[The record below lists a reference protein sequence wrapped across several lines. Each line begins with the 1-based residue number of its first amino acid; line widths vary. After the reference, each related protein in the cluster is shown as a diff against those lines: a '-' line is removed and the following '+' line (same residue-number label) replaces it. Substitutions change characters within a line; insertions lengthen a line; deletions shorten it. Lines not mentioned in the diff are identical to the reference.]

1 MKKIFTIALLGLA
14 TIAFA
19 QNKSFDFAAVCESGQ
34 ILYYN
39 ILNDNEVCVTF
50 PGYPG
55 WNGFTKPSGD
65 LIIPDTVTY
74 GLFGNTYAVTSIS
87 ASAFYECTELTSVVI
102 PNTVSSIG
110 EYAFYNCSALE
121 SVVLPNGLTSI
132 ETLTFANCTS
142 LTTVS
147 VPDSLVCIKSFAF
160 YECVNLS
167 SFAFPSTL
175 ESIESAAFYHC
186 ESLSGELALPQ
197 SLHSLGEGC
206 FSYCSGLDGV
216 LTLPD
221 SLNYIESYSFT
232 HCTGF
237 TGVVLPSCLLYIK
250 SEAFNGCTGLSGNL
264 IIPDHCSFIGEYA
277 FYGCSG
283 LSGDLIIPDQCT
295 SIGGVAFADCVLLSS
310 ITIGESVRIIGPSA
324 FSNCIGLQSIHCS
337 TINPP
342 TYNYSGTHYFNNVPT
357 DIPVYVNCLTLDHFQ
372 SDPNWA
378 QFTNMHGEFIGTP
391 EITVSVNN
399 PDFGVAEI
407 ISVPS
412 DCDILTATVRAIPY
426 EGHHFGC
433 WKRGQ
438 AIASYNPEYTFT
450 LNHDYDLTA
459 YFDVTYVMSDSIGYP
474 DQVIGR
480 SYDNSG
486 QITHEYPSEFIYDQD
501 GKLTNFS
508 FPSHLYTTFNFFEY
522 PTMPNS
528 ILTEYGGHPYT
539 YDRYDYVYVSNHL
552 IHSSAYNSLDDIWA
566 YFDYYYDAN
575 WHMTKKEKTVTD
587 YYYNVLNTYQYEDNF
602 RTVID
607 SCFYGYESLP
617 LRTVTTSHYDERQ
630 RILNAQADSF
640 NNNGEITSRLLQT
653 YVYTPNNK
661 TDSIISQTL
670 TDGEWVNTSYT
681 HYVYDDMKRVVEY
694 QTGSW
699 SAEEACWNISKKTTY
714 DFDDEEQKLIV
725 SFFKMNG
732 DEWERD
738 CFTDQ
743 TIFYDPE
750 LIEWQKAISY
760 YNNYYLQ
767 TNQLEINLHYVTVE
781 ASFPRQS
788 EWYYEIEWEN
798 GDITYQHLEYASDTT
813 IGTERPKIIVRTNT
827 IYDRDEHTEVT
838 HEYILERDGK
848 VYWWNKELE
857 EFTTLYDYNAEAG
870 DEWEIK
876 VGTESILVHVDSV
889 GVFEYEGDIRKMLHI
904 SDAGNIFNGDIV
916 VGYGHMT
923 SFFPEKLMN
932 RNSDYTV
939 DGLRCYWVGDALLYH
954 NGDED
959 CDAIY
964 SEIHGVDEDGPP
976 TGSGTFMVY
985 PNPANNIL
993 FVETVCTPPLPD
1005 QTTYRITNLMGQTLL
1020 QGHISAEIQQI
1031 NISTLPAGMYF
1042 ISVDAQTMKFVV
1054 K

>member
-1 MKKIFTIALLGLA
+1 MKKLFSFLTMIVLA
-14 TIAFA
+14 TSAKAYPYHF
-19 QNKSFDFAAVCESGQ
+19 SAVCETGQ
-34 ILYYN
+34 TLYYY
-39 ILNDNEVCVTF
+39 ILPNDNQEVKVTF
-50 PGYPG
+50 PYNNTTDPYYGY
-55 WNGFTKPSGD
+55 TKPEGD
-65 LIIPDTVTY
+65 LIIPETIEYEGITYTV
-74 GLFGNTYAVTSIS
+74 VSIGFN
-87 ASAFYECTELTSVVI
+87 AFFACDGITSVEL
-102 PNTVSSIG
+102 PNTIQRIEAEAFMDCIG
-110 EYAFYNCSALE
+110 
-121 SVVLPNGLTSI
+121 
-132 ETLTFANCTS
+132 
-142 LTTVS
+142 
-147 VPDSLVCIKSFAF
+147 
-160 YECVNLS
+160 LS
-167 SFAFPSTL
+167 S
-175 ESIESAAFYHC
+175 
-186 ESLSGELALPQ
+186 
-197 SLHSLGEGC
+197 
-206 FSYCSGLDGV
+206 
-216 LTLPD
+216 
-221 SLNYIESYSFT
+221 SF
-232 HCTGF
+232 
-237 TGVVLPSCLLYIK
+237 V
-250 SEAFNGCTGLSGNL
+250 
-264 IIPDHCSFIGEYA
+264 
-277 FYGCSG
+277 
-283 LSGDLIIPDQCT
+283 IPDQCT
-295 SIGGVAFADCVLLSS
+295 FIGGYAFTDCTALSS
-310 ITIGESVRIIGPSA
+310 LTIGASVDTIQYSA
-324 FSNCIGLQSIHCS
+324 FEDCIGLQSIHCKTPAPPFAEHIPS
-337 TINPP
+337 NP
-342 TYNYSGTHYFNNVPT
+342 YYEDRSIFNNVPT
-357 DIPVYVNCLTLDHFQ
+357 DIPVYVNCLTFDQFLL
-372 SDPNWA
+372 NWDWSR
-378 QFTNMHGEFIGTP
+378 FVNMEGVFLGPPTLTVGT
-391 EITVSVNN
+391 NN
-399 PDFGVAEI
+399 PEYGTAEVVSI
-407 ISVPS
+407 PE
-412 DCDILTATVRAIPY
+412 DCDHLTATVRAIPNL
-426 EGHHFGC
+426 GHVFGY
-433 WKRGQ
+433 WKRNGV
-438 AIASYNPEYTFT
+438 IVSFVPEYTFT
-450 LNHDYDLTA
+450 LDHNCVMTA
-459 YFDVTYVMSDSIGYP
+459 CFDCSATVYDSIGYP
-474 DQVIGR
+474 GHVIGR

-486 QITHEYPSEFIYDQD
+486 QVTHEYPSEFIYDQD

-575 WHMTKKEKTVTD
+575 WHMTKKEKTVTN

-617 LRTVTTSHYDERQ
+617 LRTITTSHYDERQ
-630 RILNAQADSF
+630 RILNAYTDTF
-640 NNNGEITSRLLQT
+640 NDNGEITSSLLQT

-714 DFDDEEQKLIV
+714 DFNDEEQKLIV

-781 ASFPRQS
+781 ASFPRPS

-798 GDITYQHLEYASDTT
+798 GDITYQHLEYAADTT

-923 SFFPEKLMN
+923 SFFPEKLMRRDGDFTIN
-932 RNSDYTV
+932 
-939 DGLRCYWVGDALLYH
+939 GLRCYWVQDALLYH
-954 NGDED
+954 NGDD

-964 SEIHGVDEDGPP
+964 SEIHGVDEDGPS
-976 TGSGTFMVY
+976 TGSGTLTVY
-985 PNPANNIL
+985 PNPTDGIL
-993 FVETVCTPPLPD
+993 FVQTLRATSLPA
-1005 QTTYRITNLMGQTLL
+1005 QTYRITNLMGQTLL

>member
-1 MKKIFTIALLGLA
+1 MIVLA
-14 TIAFA
+14 TSAKAYPYHF
-19 QNKSFDFAAVCESGQ
+19 SAVCETGQ
-34 ILYYN
+34 TLYYY
-39 ILNDNEVCVTF
+39 ILPNDNQEVKVTY
-50 PGYPG
+50 PYNNTTDPYYGY
-55 WNGFTKPSGD
+55 TKPEGD
-65 LIIPDTVTY
+65 LIIPETIEYEGITYTV
-74 GLFGNTYAVTSIS
+74 VSIGFN
-87 ASAFYECTELTSVVI
+87 AFFACDGITSVEL
-102 PNTVSSIG
+102 PNTIQRIEAEAFMDCIG
-110 EYAFYNCSALE
+110 
-121 SVVLPNGLTSI
+121 
-132 ETLTFANCTS
+132 
-142 LTTVS
+142 
-147 VPDSLVCIKSFAF
+147 
-160 YECVNLS
+160 LS
-167 SFAFPSTL
+167 S
-175 ESIESAAFYHC
+175 
-186 ESLSGELALPQ
+186 
-197 SLHSLGEGC
+197 
-206 FSYCSGLDGV
+206 
-216 LTLPD
+216 
-221 SLNYIESYSFT
+221 SF
-232 HCTGF
+232 
-237 TGVVLPSCLLYIK
+237 V
-250 SEAFNGCTGLSGNL
+250 
-264 IIPDHCSFIGEYA
+264 
-277 FYGCSG
+277 
-283 LSGDLIIPDQCT
+283 IPDQCT
-295 SIGGVAFADCVLLSS
+295 FIGGYAFTDCTALSS
-310 ITIGESVRIIGPSA
+310 LTIGASVDTIQYSA
-324 FSNCIGLQSIHCS
+324 FEDCIGLQSIHCKTPAPPFAEHIPS
-337 TINPP
+337 NP
-342 TYNYSGTHYFNNVPT
+342 YYEDRSIFNNVPT
-357 DIPVYVNCLTLDHFQ
+357 DIPVYVNCLTFDQFLL
-372 SDPNWA
+372 NWDWSR
-378 QFTNMHGEFIGTP
+378 FVNMEGVFLGPPTLTVGT
-391 EITVSVNN
+391 NN
-399 PDFGVAEI
+399 PEYGTAEVVSI
-407 ISVPS
+407 PE
-412 DCDILTATVRAIPY
+412 DCDHLTATVRAIPNL
-426 EGHHFGC
+426 GHVFGY
-433 WKRGQ
+433 WKRNGV
-438 AIASYNPEYTFT
+438 IVSFVPEYTFT
-450 LNHDYDLTA
+450 LDHNCVMTA
-459 YFDVTYVMSDSIGYP
+459 CFDCSATVYDSIGYP
-474 DQVIGR
+474 GHVIGR

-486 QITHEYPSEFIYDQD
+486 QVTHEYPSEFIYDQD

-575 WHMTKKEKTVTD
+575 WHMTKKEKTVTN

-617 LRTVTTSHYDERQ
+617 LRTITTSHYDERQ
-630 RILNAQADSF
+630 RILNAYTDTF
-640 NNNGEITSRLLQT
+640 NDNGEITSSLLQT

-714 DFDDEEQKLIV
+714 DFNDEEQKLIV

-781 ASFPRQS
+781 ASFPRPS

-798 GDITYQHLEYASDTT
+798 GDITYQHLEYAADTT

-923 SFFPEKLMN
+923 SFFPEKLMRRDGDFTIN
-932 RNSDYTV
+932 
-939 DGLRCYWVGDALLYH
+939 GLRCYWVQDALLYH
-954 NGDED
+954 NGDD

-964 SEIHGVDEDGPP
+964 SEIHGVDEDGPS
-976 TGSGTFMVY
+976 TGSGTLTVY
-985 PNPANNIL
+985 PNPTDGIL
-993 FVETVCTPPLPD
+993 FVQTLRATSLPA
-1005 QTTYRITNLMGQTLL
+1005 QTYRITNLMGQTLL

>member
-1 MKKIFTIALLGLA
+1 MKKLFSFLTMIVLA
-14 TIAFA
+14 TSAKAYPYHF
-19 QNKSFDFAAVCESGQ
+19 SAVCETGQ
-34 ILYYN
+34 TLYYY
-39 ILNDNEVCVTF
+39 ILPNDNQEVKVTF
-50 PGYPG
+50 PYNNTTDPYYGY
-55 WNGFTKPSGD
+55 TKPEGD
-65 LIIPDTVTY
+65 LIIPETIEYEGITYTV
-74 GLFGNTYAVTSIS
+74 VSIGFN
-87 ASAFYECTELTSVVI
+87 AFFACDGITSVEL
-102 PNTVSSIG
+102 PNTIQRIEAEAFMDCIG
-110 EYAFYNCSALE
+110 
-121 SVVLPNGLTSI
+121 
-132 ETLTFANCTS
+132 
-142 LTTVS
+142 
-147 VPDSLVCIKSFAF
+147 
-160 YECVNLS
+160 LS
-167 SFAFPSTL
+167 S
-175 ESIESAAFYHC
+175 
-186 ESLSGELALPQ
+186 
-197 SLHSLGEGC
+197 
-206 FSYCSGLDGV
+206 
-216 LTLPD
+216 
-221 SLNYIESYSFT
+221 SF
-232 HCTGF
+232 
-237 TGVVLPSCLLYIK
+237 V
-250 SEAFNGCTGLSGNL
+250 
-264 IIPDHCSFIGEYA
+264 
-277 FYGCSG
+277 
-283 LSGDLIIPDQCT
+283 IPDQCT
-295 SIGGVAFADCVLLSS
+295 FIGGYAFTDCTALSS
-310 ITIGESVRIIGPSA
+310 LTIGASVDTIQYSA
-324 FSNCIGLQSIHCS
+324 FEDCIGLQSIHCKTPAPPFAEHIPS
-337 TINPP
+337 NP
-342 TYNYSGTHYFNNVPT
+342 YYEDRSIFNNVPT
-357 DIPVYVNCLTLDHFQ
+357 DIPVYVNCLTFDQFLL
-372 SDPNWA
+372 NWDWSR
-378 QFTNMHGEFIGTP
+378 FVNMEGVFLGPPTLTVGT
-391 EITVSVNN
+391 NN
-399 PDFGVAEI
+399 PEYGTAEVVSI
-407 ISVPS
+407 PE
-412 DCDILTATVRAIPY
+412 DCDHLTATVRAIPNL
-426 EGHHFGC
+426 GHVFGY
-433 WKRGQ
+433 WKRNGV
-438 AIASYNPEYTFT
+438 IVSFVPEYTFT
-450 LNHDYDLTA
+450 LDHNCVMTA
-459 YFDVTYVMSDSIGYP
+459 CFDCSATVYDSIGYP
-474 DQVIGR
+474 GHVIGR

-486 QITHEYPSEFIYDQD
+486 QVTHEYPSEFIYDQD

-617 LRTVTTSHYDERQ
+617 LRTITTSHYDERQ
-630 RILNAQADSF
+630 RILNAYTDTF
-640 NNNGEITSRLLQT
+640 NDNGEITSSLLQT

-681 HYVYDDMKRVVEY
+681 HYVYDNMKRVVEY
-694 QTGSW
+694 QTGLW

-781 ASFPRQS
+781 TSFPRQS

-798 GDITYQHLEYASDTT
+798 GDITYQHLEYAADTT

-923 SFFPEKLMN
+923 SFFPEKLMRRDGDFTIN
-932 RNSDYTV
+932 
-939 DGLRCYWVGDALLYH
+939 GLRCYWVQDALLYH
-954 NGDED
+954 NGDD

-964 SEIHGVDEDGPP
+964 SENHGVDEDGPS
-976 TGSGTFMVY
+976 TGSGTFTVY
-985 PNPANNIL
+985 PNPTDGVL
-993 FVETVCTPPLPD
+993 TVSVRLPQCD
-1005 QTTYRITNLMGQTLL
+1005 SPTTGQTAYRITNQMGQTLL
-1020 QGHISAEIQQI
+1020 TGNISAETQQI
-1031 NISTLPAGMYF
+1031 DITNLPAGMYF
-1042 ISVDAQTMKFVV
+1042 ISMGGQTVKFVV

>member
-1 MKKIFTIALLGLA
+1 MKKLFSFLTMIVLA
-14 TIAFA
+14 TSAKAYPYHF
-19 QNKSFDFAAVCESGQ
+19 SAVCETGQ
-34 ILYYN
+34 TLYYY
-39 ILNDNEVCVTF
+39 ILPNDNQEVKVTY
-50 PGYPG
+50 PYNNTTDPYYGY
-55 WNGFTKPSGD
+55 TKPEGD
-65 LIIPDTVTY
+65 LIIPETIEYEGITYTV
-74 GLFGNTYAVTSIS
+74 VSIGFN
-87 ASAFYECTELTSVVI
+87 AFFACDGITSVEL
-102 PNTVSSIG
+102 PNTIQRIEAEAFMDCIG
-110 EYAFYNCSALE
+110 
-121 SVVLPNGLTSI
+121 
-132 ETLTFANCTS
+132 
-142 LTTVS
+142 
-147 VPDSLVCIKSFAF
+147 
-160 YECVNLS
+160 LS
-167 SFAFPSTL
+167 S
-175 ESIESAAFYHC
+175 
-186 ESLSGELALPQ
+186 
-197 SLHSLGEGC
+197 
-206 FSYCSGLDGV
+206 
-216 LTLPD
+216 
-221 SLNYIESYSFT
+221 SF
-232 HCTGF
+232 
-237 TGVVLPSCLLYIK
+237 V
-250 SEAFNGCTGLSGNL
+250 
-264 IIPDHCSFIGEYA
+264 
-277 FYGCSG
+277 
-283 LSGDLIIPDQCT
+283 IPDQCT
-295 SIGGVAFADCVLLSS
+295 FIGGYAFTDCTALSS
-310 ITIGESVRIIGPSA
+310 LTIGASVDTIQYSA
-324 FSNCIGLQSIHCS
+324 FEDCIGLQSIHCKTPAPPFAEHIPS
-337 TINPP
+337 NP
-342 TYNYSGTHYFNNVPT
+342 YYEDRSIFNNVPT
-357 DIPVYVNCLTLDHFQ
+357 DIPVYVNCLTFDQFLL
-372 SDPNWA
+372 NWDWSR
-378 QFTNMHGEFIGTP
+378 FVNMEGVFLGPPTLTVGT
-391 EITVSVNN
+391 NN
-399 PDFGVAEI
+399 PEYGTAEVVSI
-407 ISVPS
+407 PE
-412 DCDILTATVRAIPY
+412 DCDHLTATVRAIPNL
-426 EGHHFGC
+426 GHVFGY
-433 WKRGQ
+433 WKRNGV
-438 AIASYNPEYTFT
+438 IVSFVPEYTFT
-450 LNHDYDLTA
+450 LDHNCVMTA
-459 YFDVTYVMSDSIGYP
+459 CFDCSATVYDSIGYP
-474 DQVIGR
+474 GHVIGR

-486 QITHEYPSEFIYDQD
+486 QVTHEYPSEFIYDQD

-575 WHMTKKEKTVTD
+575 WHMTKKEKTVTN

-617 LRTVTTSHYDERQ
+617 LRTITTSHYDERQ
-630 RILNAQADSF
+630 RILNAYTDTF
-640 NNNGEITSRLLQT
+640 NDNGEITSSLLQT

-714 DFDDEEQKLIV
+714 DFNDEEQKLIV

-781 ASFPRQS
+781 ASFPRPS

-798 GDITYQHLEYASDTT
+798 GDITYQHLEYAADTT

-923 SFFPEKLMN
+923 SFFPEKLMRRDGDFTIN
-932 RNSDYTV
+932 
-939 DGLRCYWVGDALLYH
+939 GLRCYWVQDALLYH
-954 NGDED
+954 NGDD

-964 SEIHGVDEDGPP
+964 SEIHGVDEDGPS
-976 TGSGTFMVY
+976 TGSGTLTVY
-985 PNPANNIL
+985 PNPTDGIL
-993 FVETVCTPPLPD
+993 FVQTLRATSLPA
-1005 QTTYRITNLMGQTLL
+1005 QTYRITNLMGQTLL

>member
-1 MKKIFTIALLGLA
+1 MTSCFSFGEMLYFCIANLKNETITIKNSNTMKKLFSFLTMIVLA
-14 TIAFA
+14 TSAKAYPYHF
-19 QNKSFDFAAVCESGQ
+19 SAVCETGQ
-34 ILYYN
+34 TLYYY
-39 ILNDNEVCVTF
+39 ILPNDNQEVKVTF
-50 PGYPG
+50 PYNNTTDPYYGY
-55 WNGFTKPSGD
+55 TKPEGD
-65 LIIPDTVTY
+65 LIIPETIEYEGITYTV
-74 GLFGNTYAVTSIS
+74 VSIGFN
-87 ASAFYECTELTSVVI
+87 AFFACDGITSVEL
-102 PNTVSSIG
+102 PNTIQRIEAEAFMDCIG
-110 EYAFYNCSALE
+110 
-121 SVVLPNGLTSI
+121 
-132 ETLTFANCTS
+132 
-142 LTTVS
+142 
-147 VPDSLVCIKSFAF
+147 
-160 YECVNLS
+160 LS
-167 SFAFPSTL
+167 S
-175 ESIESAAFYHC
+175 
-186 ESLSGELALPQ
+186 
-197 SLHSLGEGC
+197 
-206 FSYCSGLDGV
+206 
-216 LTLPD
+216 
-221 SLNYIESYSFT
+221 SF
-232 HCTGF
+232 
-237 TGVVLPSCLLYIK
+237 V
-250 SEAFNGCTGLSGNL
+250 
-264 IIPDHCSFIGEYA
+264 
-277 FYGCSG
+277 
-283 LSGDLIIPDQCT
+283 IPDQCT
-295 SIGGVAFADCVLLSS
+295 FIGGYAFTDCTALSS
-310 ITIGESVRIIGPSA
+310 LTIGASVDTIQYSA
-324 FSNCIGLQSIHCS
+324 FEDCIGLQSIHCKTPAPPFAEHIPS
-337 TINPP
+337 NP
-342 TYNYSGTHYFNNVPT
+342 YYEDRSIFNNVPT
-357 DIPVYVNCLTLDHFQ
+357 DIPVYVNCLTFDQFLL
-372 SDPNWA
+372 NWDWSR
-378 QFTNMHGEFIGTP
+378 FVNMEGVFLGPPTLTVGT
-391 EITVSVNN
+391 NN
-399 PDFGVAEI
+399 PEYGTAEVVSI
-407 ISVPS
+407 PE
-412 DCDILTATVRAIPY
+412 DCDHLTATVRAIPNL
-426 EGHHFGC
+426 GHVFGY
-433 WKRGQ
+433 WKRNGV
-438 AIASYNPEYTFT
+438 IVSFVPEYTFT
-450 LNHDYDLTA
+450 LDHNCVMTA
-459 YFDVTYVMSDSIGYP
+459 CFDCSATVYDSIGYP
-474 DQVIGR
+474 GHVIGR

-486 QITHEYPSEFIYDQD
+486 QVTHEYPSEFIYDQD

-575 WHMTKKEKTVTD
+575 WHMTKKEKTVTN

-617 LRTVTTSHYDERQ
+617 LRTITTSHYDERQ
-630 RILNAQADSF
+630 RILNAYTDTF
-640 NNNGEITSRLLQT
+640 NDNGEITSSLLQT

-699 SAEEACWNISKKTTY
+699 SAEKACWNISKKTTY
-714 DFDDEEQKLIV
+714 DFNDEEQKLIV

-781 ASFPRQS
+781 ASFPRPS

-798 GDITYQHLEYASDTT
+798 GDITYQHLEYAADTT

-923 SFFPEKLMN
+923 SFFPEKLMRRDGDFTIN
-932 RNSDYTV
+932 
-939 DGLRCYWVGDALLYH
+939 GLRCYWVQDALLYH
-954 NGDED
+954 NGDD

-964 SEIHGVDEDGPP
+964 SEIHGVDEDGPS
-976 TGSGTFMVY
+976 TGSGTLTVY
-985 PNPANNIL
+985 PNPTDGIL
-993 FVETVCTPPLPD
+993 FVQTLRATSLPA
-1005 QTTYRITNLMGQTLL
+1005 QTYRITNLMGQTLL

>member
-1 MKKIFTIALLGLA
+1 MIVLA
-14 TIAFA
+14 TSAKAYPYHF
-19 QNKSFDFAAVCESGQ
+19 SAVCETGQ
-34 ILYYN
+34 TLYYY
-39 ILNDNEVCVTF
+39 ILPNDNQEVKVTY
-50 PGYPG
+50 PYNNTTDPYYGY
-55 WNGFTKPSGD
+55 TKPEGD
-65 LIIPDTVTY
+65 LIIPETIEYEGITYTV
-74 GLFGNTYAVTSIS
+74 VSIGFN
-87 ASAFYECTELTSVVI
+87 AFFACDGITSVEL
-102 PNTVSSIG
+102 PNTIQRIEAEAFMDCIG
-110 EYAFYNCSALE
+110 
-121 SVVLPNGLTSI
+121 
-132 ETLTFANCTS
+132 
-142 LTTVS
+142 
-147 VPDSLVCIKSFAF
+147 
-160 YECVNLS
+160 LS
-167 SFAFPSTL
+167 S
-175 ESIESAAFYHC
+175 
-186 ESLSGELALPQ
+186 
-197 SLHSLGEGC
+197 
-206 FSYCSGLDGV
+206 
-216 LTLPD
+216 
-221 SLNYIESYSFT
+221 SF
-232 HCTGF
+232 
-237 TGVVLPSCLLYIK
+237 V
-250 SEAFNGCTGLSGNL
+250 
-264 IIPDHCSFIGEYA
+264 
-277 FYGCSG
+277 
-283 LSGDLIIPDQCT
+283 IPDQCT
-295 SIGGVAFADCVLLSS
+295 FIGGYAFTDCTALSS
-310 ITIGESVRIIGPSA
+310 LTIGASVDTIQYSA
-324 FSNCIGLQSIHCS
+324 FEDCIGLQSIHCKTPAPPFAEHIPS
-337 TINPP
+337 NP
-342 TYNYSGTHYFNNVPT
+342 YYEDRSIFNNVPT
-357 DIPVYVNCLTLDHFQ
+357 DIPVYVNCLTFDQFLL
-372 SDPNWA
+372 NWDWSR
-378 QFTNMHGEFIGTP
+378 FVNMEGVFLGPPTLTVGT
-391 EITVSVNN
+391 NN
-399 PDFGVAEI
+399 PEYGTAEVVSI
-407 ISVPS
+407 PE
-412 DCDILTATVRAIPY
+412 DCDHLTATVRAIPNL
-426 EGHHFGC
+426 GHVFGY
-433 WKRGQ
+433 WKRNGV
-438 AIASYNPEYTFT
+438 IVSFVPEYTFT
-450 LNHDYDLTA
+450 LDHNCVMTA
-459 YFDVTYVMSDSIGYP
+459 CFDCSATVYDSIGYP
-474 DQVIGR
+474 GHVIGR

-486 QITHEYPSEFIYDQD
+486 QVTHEYPSEFIYDQD

-575 WHMTKKEKTVTD
+575 WHMTKKEKTVTN

-617 LRTVTTSHYDERQ
+617 LRTITTSHYDERQ
-630 RILNAQADSF
+630 RILNAYTDTF
-640 NNNGEITSRLLQT
+640 NDNGEITSSLLQT

-781 ASFPRQS
+781 ASFPRPS

-798 GDITYQHLEYASDTT
+798 GDITYQHLEYAADTT

-923 SFFPEKLMN
+923 SFFPEKLMRRDGDFTIN
-932 RNSDYTV
+932 
-939 DGLRCYWVGDALLYH
+939 GLRCYWVQDALLYH
-954 NGDED
+954 NGDD

-964 SEIHGVDEDGPP
+964 SEIHGVDEDGPS
-976 TGSGTFMVY
+976 TGSGTFTVY
-985 PNPANNIL
+985 PNPTDGVL
-993 FVETVCTPPLPD
+993 TVSVRLPQCD
-1005 QTTYRITNLMGQTLL
+1005 SPTTGQTAYRITNQMGQTLL
-1020 QGHISAEIQQI
+1020 TGNISAETQQI
-1031 NISTLPAGMYF
+1031 DITNLPAGMYF
-1042 ISVDAQTMKFVV
+1042 ISMGGQTVKFVV

>member
-1 MKKIFTIALLGLA
+1 MKKLFSFLTMIVLA
-14 TIAFA
+14 TSAKAYPYHF
-19 QNKSFDFAAVCESGQ
+19 SAVCETGQ
-34 ILYYN
+34 TLYYY
-39 ILNDNEVCVTF
+39 ILPNDNQEVKVTY
-50 PGYPG
+50 PYNNTTDPYYGY
-55 WNGFTKPSGD
+55 TKPEGD
-65 LIIPDTVTY
+65 LIIPETIEYEGITYTV
-74 GLFGNTYAVTSIS
+74 VSIGFN
-87 ASAFYECTELTSVVI
+87 AFFACDGITSVEL
-102 PNTVSSIG
+102 PNTIQRIEAEAFMDCIG
-110 EYAFYNCSALE
+110 
-121 SVVLPNGLTSI
+121 
-132 ETLTFANCTS
+132 
-142 LTTVS
+142 
-147 VPDSLVCIKSFAF
+147 
-160 YECVNLS
+160 LS
-167 SFAFPSTL
+167 S
-175 ESIESAAFYHC
+175 
-186 ESLSGELALPQ
+186 
-197 SLHSLGEGC
+197 
-206 FSYCSGLDGV
+206 
-216 LTLPD
+216 
-221 SLNYIESYSFT
+221 SF
-232 HCTGF
+232 
-237 TGVVLPSCLLYIK
+237 V
-250 SEAFNGCTGLSGNL
+250 
-264 IIPDHCSFIGEYA
+264 
-277 FYGCSG
+277 
-283 LSGDLIIPDQCT
+283 IPDQCT
-295 SIGGVAFADCVLLSS
+295 FIGGYAFTDCTALSS
-310 ITIGESVRIIGPSA
+310 LTIGASVDTIQYSA
-324 FSNCIGLQSIHCS
+324 FEDCIGLQSIHCKTPAPPFAEHIPS
-337 TINPP
+337 NP
-342 TYNYSGTHYFNNVPT
+342 YYEDRSIFNNVPT
-357 DIPVYVNCLTLDHFQ
+357 DIPVYVNCLTFDQFLL
-372 SDPNWA
+372 NWDWSR
-378 QFTNMHGEFIGTP
+378 FVNMEGVFLGPPTLTVGT
-391 EITVSVNN
+391 NN
-399 PDFGVAEI
+399 PEYGTAEVVSI
-407 ISVPS
+407 PE
-412 DCDILTATVRAIPY
+412 DCDHLTATVRAIPNL
-426 EGHHFGC
+426 GHVFGY
-433 WKRGQ
+433 WKRNGV
-438 AIASYNPEYTFT
+438 IVSFVPEYTFT
-450 LNHDYDLTA
+450 LDHNCVMTA
-459 YFDVTYVMSDSIGYP
+459 CFDCSATVYDSIGYP
-474 DQVIGR
+474 GHVIGR

-486 QITHEYPSEFIYDQD
+486 QVTHEYPSEFIYDQD

-575 WHMTKKEKTVTD
+575 WHMTKKEKTVTN

-617 LRTVTTSHYDERQ
+617 LRTITTSHYDERQ
-630 RILNAQADSF
+630 RILNAYTDTF
-640 NNNGEITSRLLQT
+640 NDNGEITSSLLQT

-681 HYVYDDMKRVVEY
+681 HYVYDNMKRVVEY
-694 QTGSW
+694 QTGLW

-923 SFFPEKLMN
+923 SFFPEKLMRRDGDFTIN
-932 RNSDYTV
+932 
-939 DGLRCYWVGDALLYH
+939 GLRCYWVQDALLYH
-954 NGDED
+954 NGDD
-959 CDAIY
+959 CDAFY
-964 SEIHGVDEDGPP
+964 SEIHGVDEDGPS
-976 TGSGTFMVY
+976 TGSGTLTVY
-985 PNPANNIL
+985 PNPTDGIL
-993 FVETVCTPPLPD
+993 FVQTLRATSLPD
-1005 QTTYRITNLMGQTLL
+1005 QTYRITNLMGQTLL

>member
-1 MKKIFTIALLGLA
+1 MKKLFSFLTMIVLA
-14 TIAFA
+14 TSAKAYPYHF
-19 QNKSFDFAAVCESGQ
+19 SAVCETGQ
-34 ILYYN
+34 TLYYY
-39 ILNDNEVCVTF
+39 ILPNDNQEVKVTY
-50 PGYPG
+50 PYNNTTDPYYGY
-55 WNGFTKPSGD
+55 TKPEGD
-65 LIIPDTVTY
+65 LIIPETIEYEGITYTV
-74 GLFGNTYAVTSIS
+74 VSIGFN
-87 ASAFYECTELTSVVI
+87 AFFACDGITSVEL
-102 PNTVSSIG
+102 PNTIRRIEAEAFMDCIG
-110 EYAFYNCSALE
+110 
-121 SVVLPNGLTSI
+121 
-132 ETLTFANCTS
+132 
-142 LTTVS
+142 
-147 VPDSLVCIKSFAF
+147 
-160 YECVNLS
+160 LS
-167 SFAFPSTL
+167 S
-175 ESIESAAFYHC
+175 
-186 ESLSGELALPQ
+186 
-197 SLHSLGEGC
+197 
-206 FSYCSGLDGV
+206 
-216 LTLPD
+216 
-221 SLNYIESYSFT
+221 SF
-232 HCTGF
+232 
-237 TGVVLPSCLLYIK
+237 V
-250 SEAFNGCTGLSGNL
+250 
-264 IIPDHCSFIGEYA
+264 
-277 FYGCSG
+277 
-283 LSGDLIIPDQCT
+283 IPDQCT
-295 SIGGVAFADCVLLSS
+295 FIGGYAFTDCTALSS
-310 ITIGESVRIIGPSA
+310 LTIGASVDTIQYSA
-324 FSNCIGLQSIHCS
+324 FEDCIGLQSIHCKTPAPPFAEHIPS
-337 TINPP
+337 NP
-342 TYNYSGTHYFNNVPT
+342 YYEDRSIFNNVPT
-357 DIPVYVNCLTLDHFQ
+357 DIPVYVNCLTFDQFLL
-372 SDPNWA
+372 NWDWSR
-378 QFTNMHGEFIGTP
+378 FVNMEGVFLGPPTLTVGT
-391 EITVSVNN
+391 NN
-399 PDFGVAEI
+399 PEYGTAEVVSI
-407 ISVPS
+407 PE
-412 DCDILTATVRAIPY
+412 DCDHLTATVRAIPNL
-426 EGHHFGC
+426 GHVFGY
-433 WKRGQ
+433 WKRNGV
-438 AIASYNPEYTFT
+438 IVSFVPEYTFT
-450 LNHDYDLTA
+450 LDHNCVMTA
-459 YFDVTYVMSDSIGYP
+459 CFDCSATVYDSIGYP
-474 DQVIGR
+474 GHVIGR

-486 QITHEYPSEFIYDQD
+486 QVTHEYPSEFIYDQD

-617 LRTVTTSHYDERQ
+617 LRTITTSHYDERQ
-630 RILNAQADSF
+630 RILNAYTDTF
-640 NNNGEITSRLLQT
+640 NDNGEITSSLLQT

-699 SAEEACWNISKKTTY
+699 SAEEVCWNISKKTIY
-714 DFDDEEQKLIV
+714 DFNDEEQKLIV

-813 IGTERPKIIVRTNT
+813 INTTRPKVIVRSNT
-827 IYDRDEHTEVT
+827 QYDKDAHTEVT
-838 HEYILERDGK
+838 HEYILEEGNK
-848 VYWWNKELE
+848 VYWWNKDLE
-857 EFTTLYDYNAEAG
+857 EYTLLYDYTAETG

-876 VGTESILVHVDSV
+876 VGTEAIIVHVDSI
-889 GVFEYEGDIRKMLHI
+889 GLFEYDGETKKVLHI

-939 DGLRCYWVGDALLYH
+939 DGLRCYWVGDAVLYH

-964 SEIHGVDEDGPP
+964 SEIHGVDEDGPS
-976 TGSGTFMVY
+976 TGSGTLIVY
-985 PNPANNIL
+985 PNPANDIL
-993 FVETVCTPPLPD
+993 FVETVCTPSLPD
-1005 QTTYRITNLMGQTLL
+1005 PTYRISNLMGQTLL
-1020 QGHISAEIQQI
+1020 TGTLSVRLPQCDNPTAI
-1031 NISTLPAGMYF
+1031 NVSSWPAGMYF
-1042 ISVDAQTMKFVV
+1042 ISVGGQTVKFVV

>member
-1 MKKIFTIALLGLA
+1 MIVLA
-14 TIAFA
+14 TSAKAYPYHF
-19 QNKSFDFAAVCESGQ
+19 SAVCETGQ
-34 ILYYN
+34 TLYYY
-39 ILNDNEVCVTF
+39 ILPNDNQEVKVTF
-50 PGYPG
+50 PYNNTTDPYYGY
-55 WNGFTKPSGD
+55 TKPEGD
-65 LIIPDTVTY
+65 LIIPETIEYEGITYTV
-74 GLFGNTYAVTSIS
+74 VSIGFN
-87 ASAFYECTELTSVVI
+87 AFFACDGITSVEL
-102 PNTVSSIG
+102 PNTIQRIEAEAFMDCIG
-110 EYAFYNCSALE
+110 
-121 SVVLPNGLTSI
+121 
-132 ETLTFANCTS
+132 
-142 LTTVS
+142 
-147 VPDSLVCIKSFAF
+147 
-160 YECVNLS
+160 LS
-167 SFAFPSTL
+167 S
-175 ESIESAAFYHC
+175 
-186 ESLSGELALPQ
+186 
-197 SLHSLGEGC
+197 
-206 FSYCSGLDGV
+206 
-216 LTLPD
+216 
-221 SLNYIESYSFT
+221 SF
-232 HCTGF
+232 
-237 TGVVLPSCLLYIK
+237 V
-250 SEAFNGCTGLSGNL
+250 
-264 IIPDHCSFIGEYA
+264 
-277 FYGCSG
+277 
-283 LSGDLIIPDQCT
+283 IPDQCT
-295 SIGGVAFADCVLLSS
+295 FIGGYAFTDCTALSS
-310 ITIGESVRIIGPSA
+310 LTIGASVDTIQYSA
-324 FSNCIGLQSIHCS
+324 FEDCIGLQSIHCKTPAPPFAEHIPS
-337 TINPP
+337 NP
-342 TYNYSGTHYFNNVPT
+342 YYEDRSIFNNVPT
-357 DIPVYVNCLTLDHFQ
+357 DIPVYVNCLTFDQFLL
-372 SDPNWA
+372 NWDWSR
-378 QFTNMHGEFIGTP
+378 FVNMEGVFLGPPTLTVGT
-391 EITVSVNN
+391 NN
-399 PDFGVAEI
+399 PEYGTAEVVSI
-407 ISVPS
+407 PE
-412 DCDILTATVRAIPY
+412 DCDHLTATVRAIPNL
-426 EGHHFGC
+426 GHVFGY
-433 WKRGQ
+433 WKRNGV
-438 AIASYNPEYTFT
+438 IVSFVPEYTFT
-450 LNHDYDLTA
+450 LDHNCVMTA
-459 YFDVTYVMSDSIGYP
+459 CFDCSATVYDSIGYP
-474 DQVIGR
+474 GHVIGR

-486 QITHEYPSEFIYDQD
+486 QVTHEYPSEFIYDQD

-575 WHMTKKEKTVTD
+575 WHMTKKEKTVTN

-617 LRTVTTSHYDERQ
+617 LRTITTSHYDERQ
-630 RILNAQADSF
+630 RILNAYTDTF
-640 NNNGEITSRLLQT
+640 NDNGEITSSLLQT

-699 SAEEACWNISKKTTY
+699 SAEKACWNISKKTTY
-714 DFDDEEQKLIV
+714 DFNDEEQKLIV

-781 ASFPRQS
+781 ASFPRPS

-798 GDITYQHLEYASDTT
+798 GDITYQHLEYAADTT

-923 SFFPEKLMN
+923 SFFPEKLMRRDGDFTIN
-932 RNSDYTV
+932 
-939 DGLRCYWVGDALLYH
+939 GLRCYWVQDALLYH
-954 NGDED
+954 NGDD

-964 SEIHGVDEDGPP
+964 SEIHGVDEDGPS
-976 TGSGTFMVY
+976 TGSGTLTVY
-985 PNPANNIL
+985 PNPTDGIL
-993 FVETVCTPPLPD
+993 FVQTLRATSLPA
-1005 QTTYRITNLMGQTLL
+1005 QTYRITNLMGQTLL

>member
-1 MKKIFTIALLGLA
+1 MKKLFSFLTMIVLA
-14 TIAFA
+14 TSAKAYPYHF
-19 QNKSFDFAAVCESGQ
+19 SAVCETGQ
-34 ILYYN
+34 TLYYY
-39 ILNDNEVCVTF
+39 ILPNDNQEVKVTF
-50 PGYPG
+50 PYNNTTDPYYGY
-55 WNGFTKPSGD
+55 TKPEGD
-65 LIIPDTVTY
+65 LIIPETIEYEGITYTV
-74 GLFGNTYAVTSIS
+74 VSIGFN
-87 ASAFYECTELTSVVI
+87 AFFACDGITSVEL
-102 PNTVSSIG
+102 PNTIQRIEAEAFMDCIG
-110 EYAFYNCSALE
+110 
-121 SVVLPNGLTSI
+121 
-132 ETLTFANCTS
+132 
-142 LTTVS
+142 
-147 VPDSLVCIKSFAF
+147 
-160 YECVNLS
+160 LS
-167 SFAFPSTL
+167 S
-175 ESIESAAFYHC
+175 
-186 ESLSGELALPQ
+186 
-197 SLHSLGEGC
+197 
-206 FSYCSGLDGV
+206 
-216 LTLPD
+216 
-221 SLNYIESYSFT
+221 SF
-232 HCTGF
+232 
-237 TGVVLPSCLLYIK
+237 V
-250 SEAFNGCTGLSGNL
+250 
-264 IIPDHCSFIGEYA
+264 
-277 FYGCSG
+277 
-283 LSGDLIIPDQCT
+283 IPDQCT
-295 SIGGVAFADCVLLSS
+295 FIGGYAFTDCTALSS
-310 ITIGESVRIIGPSA
+310 LTIGASVDTIQYSA
-324 FSNCIGLQSIHCS
+324 FEDCIGLQSIHCKTPAPPFAEHIPS
-337 TINPP
+337 NP
-342 TYNYSGTHYFNNVPT
+342 YYEDRSIFNNVPT
-357 DIPVYVNCLTLDHFQ
+357 DIPVYVNCLTFDQFLL
-372 SDPNWA
+372 NWDWSR
-378 QFTNMHGEFIGTP
+378 FVNMEGVFLGPPTLTVGT
-391 EITVSVNN
+391 NN
-399 PDFGVAEI
+399 PEYGTAEVVSI
-407 ISVPS
+407 PE
-412 DCDILTATVRAIPY
+412 DCDHLTATVRAIPNL
-426 EGHHFGC
+426 GHVFGY
-433 WKRGQ
+433 WKRNGV
-438 AIASYNPEYTFT
+438 IVSFVPEYTFT
-450 LNHDYDLTA
+450 LDHNCVMTA
-459 YFDVTYVMSDSIGYP
+459 CFDCSATVYDSIGYP
-474 DQVIGR
+474 GHVIGR

-486 QITHEYPSEFIYDQD
+486 QVTHEYPSEFIYDQD

-575 WHMTKKEKTVTD
+575 WHMTKKEKTVTN

-617 LRTVTTSHYDERQ
+617 LRTITTSHYDERQ
-630 RILNAQADSF
+630 RILNAYTDTF
-640 NNNGEITSRLLQT
+640 NDNGEITSSLLQT

-699 SAEEACWNISKKTTY
+699 SAEKACWNISKKTTY
-714 DFDDEEQKLIV
+714 DFNDEEQKLIV

-781 ASFPRQS
+781 ASFPRPS

-798 GDITYQHLEYASDTT
+798 GDITYQHLEYAADTT

-923 SFFPEKLMN
+923 SFFPEKLMRRDGDFTIN
-932 RNSDYTV
+932 
-939 DGLRCYWVGDALLYH
+939 GLRCYWVQDALLYH
-954 NGDED
+954 NGDD

-964 SEIHGVDEDGPP
+964 SEIHGVDEDGPS
-976 TGSGTFMVY
+976 TGSGTLTVY
-985 PNPANNIL
+985 PNPTDGIL
-993 FVETVCTPPLPD
+993 FVQTLRATSLPA
-1005 QTTYRITNLMGQTLL
+1005 QTYRITNLMGQTLL

>member
-1 MKKIFTIALLGLA
+1 MKKLFSFLTMIVLA
-14 TIAFA
+14 TSAKAYPYHF
-19 QNKSFDFAAVCESGQ
+19 SAVCETGQ
-34 ILYYN
+34 TLYYY
-39 ILNDNEVCVTF
+39 ILPNDNQEVKVTY
-50 PGYPG
+50 PYNNTTDPYYGY
-55 WNGFTKPSGD
+55 TKPEGD
-65 LIIPDTVTY
+65 LIIPETIEYEGITYTV
-74 GLFGNTYAVTSIS
+74 VSIGFN
-87 ASAFYECTELTSVVI
+87 AFFACDGITSVEL
-102 PNTVSSIG
+102 PNTIQRIEAEAFMDCIG
-110 EYAFYNCSALE
+110 
-121 SVVLPNGLTSI
+121 
-132 ETLTFANCTS
+132 
-142 LTTVS
+142 
-147 VPDSLVCIKSFAF
+147 
-160 YECVNLS
+160 LS
-167 SFAFPSTL
+167 S
-175 ESIESAAFYHC
+175 
-186 ESLSGELALPQ
+186 
-197 SLHSLGEGC
+197 
-206 FSYCSGLDGV
+206 
-216 LTLPD
+216 
-221 SLNYIESYSFT
+221 SF
-232 HCTGF
+232 
-237 TGVVLPSCLLYIK
+237 V
-250 SEAFNGCTGLSGNL
+250 
-264 IIPDHCSFIGEYA
+264 
-277 FYGCSG
+277 
-283 LSGDLIIPDQCT
+283 IPDQCT
-295 SIGGVAFADCVLLSS
+295 FIGGYAFTDCTALSS
-310 ITIGESVRIIGPSA
+310 LTIGASVDTIQYSA
-324 FSNCIGLQSIHCS
+324 FEDCIGLQSIHCKTPAPPFAEHIPS
-337 TINPP
+337 NP
-342 TYNYSGTHYFNNVPT
+342 YYEDRSIFNNVPT
-357 DIPVYVNCLTLDHFQ
+357 DIPVYVNCLTFDQFLL
-372 SDPNWA
+372 NWDWSR
-378 QFTNMHGEFIGTP
+378 FVNMEGVFLGPPTLTVGT
-391 EITVSVNN
+391 NN
-399 PDFGVAEI
+399 PEYGTAEVVSI
-407 ISVPS
+407 PE
-412 DCDILTATVRAIPY
+412 DCDHLTATVRAIPNL
-426 EGHHFGC
+426 GHVFGY
-433 WKRGQ
+433 WKRNGV
-438 AIASYNPEYTFT
+438 IVSFVPEYTFT
-450 LNHDYDLTA
+450 LDHNCVMTA
-459 YFDVTYVMSDSIGYP
+459 CFDCSATVYDSIGYP
-474 DQVIGR
+474 GHVIGR

-486 QITHEYPSEFIYDQD
+486 QVTHEYPSEFIYDQD

-575 WHMTKKEKTVTD
+575 WHMTKKEKTVTN

-617 LRTVTTSHYDERQ
+617 LRTITTSHYDERQ
-630 RILNAQADSF
+630 RILNAYTDTF
-640 NNNGEITSRLLQT
+640 NDNGEITSSLLQT

-781 ASFPRQS
+781 ASFPRPS

-798 GDITYQHLEYASDTT
+798 GDITYQHLEYAADTT

-923 SFFPEKLMN
+923 SFFPEKLMRRDGDFTIN
-932 RNSDYTV
+932 
-939 DGLRCYWVGDALLYH
+939 GLRCYWVQDALLYH
-954 NGDED
+954 NGDD

-964 SEIHGVDEDGPP
+964 SENHGVDEDGPS
-976 TGSGTFMVY
+976 TGSGTLTVY
-985 PNPANNIL
+985 PNPTDGIL
-993 FVETVCTPPLPD
+993 FVQTLRATSLPD
-1005 QTTYRITNLMGQTLL
+1005 QTYRITNLMGQTLL

>member
-1 MKKIFTIALLGLA
+1 MIVLA
-14 TIAFA
+14 TSAKAYPYHF
-19 QNKSFDFAAVCESGQ
+19 SAVCETGQ
-34 ILYYN
+34 TLYYY
-39 ILNDNEVCVTF
+39 ILPNDNQEVKVTY
-50 PGYPG
+50 PYNNTTDPYYGY
-55 WNGFTKPSGD
+55 TKPEGD
-65 LIIPDTVTY
+65 LIIPETIEYEGITYTV
-74 GLFGNTYAVTSIS
+74 VSIGFN
-87 ASAFYECTELTSVVI
+87 AFFACDGITSVEL
-102 PNTVSSIG
+102 PNTIQRIEAEAFMDCIG
-110 EYAFYNCSALE
+110 
-121 SVVLPNGLTSI
+121 
-132 ETLTFANCTS
+132 
-142 LTTVS
+142 
-147 VPDSLVCIKSFAF
+147 
-160 YECVNLS
+160 LS
-167 SFAFPSTL
+167 S
-175 ESIESAAFYHC
+175 
-186 ESLSGELALPQ
+186 
-197 SLHSLGEGC
+197 
-206 FSYCSGLDGV
+206 
-216 LTLPD
+216 
-221 SLNYIESYSFT
+221 SF
-232 HCTGF
+232 
-237 TGVVLPSCLLYIK
+237 V
-250 SEAFNGCTGLSGNL
+250 
-264 IIPDHCSFIGEYA
+264 
-277 FYGCSG
+277 
-283 LSGDLIIPDQCT
+283 IPDQCT
-295 SIGGVAFADCVLLSS
+295 FIGGYAFTDCTALSS
-310 ITIGESVRIIGPSA
+310 LTIGASVDTIQYSA
-324 FSNCIGLQSIHCS
+324 FEDCIGLQSIHCKTPAPPFAEHIPS
-337 TINPP
+337 NP
-342 TYNYSGTHYFNNVPT
+342 YYEDRSIFNNVPT
-357 DIPVYVNCLTLDHFQ
+357 DIPVYVNCLTFDQFLL
-372 SDPNWA
+372 NWDWSR
-378 QFTNMHGEFIGTP
+378 FVNMEGVFLGPPTLTVGT
-391 EITVSVNN
+391 NN
-399 PDFGVAEI
+399 PEYGTAEVVSI
-407 ISVPS
+407 PE
-412 DCDILTATVRAIPY
+412 DCDHLTATVRAIPNL
-426 EGHHFGC
+426 GHVFGY
-433 WKRGQ
+433 WKRNGV
-438 AIASYNPEYTFT
+438 IVSFVPEYTFT
-450 LNHDYDLTA
+450 LDHNCVMTA
-459 YFDVTYVMSDSIGYP
+459 CFDCSATVYDSIGYP
-474 DQVIGR
+474 GHVIGR

-486 QITHEYPSEFIYDQD
+486 QVTHEYPSEFIYDQD

-575 WHMTKKEKTVTD
+575 WHMTKKEKTVTN

-617 LRTVTTSHYDERQ
+617 LRTITTSHYDERQ
-630 RILNAQADSF
+630 RILNAYTDTF
-640 NNNGEITSRLLQT
+640 NDNGEITSSLLQT

-781 ASFPRQS
+781 ASFPRPS

-798 GDITYQHLEYASDTT
+798 GDITYQHLEYAADTT

-923 SFFPEKLMN
+923 SFFPEKLMRRDGDFTIN
-932 RNSDYTV
+932 
-939 DGLRCYWVGDALLYH
+939 GLRCYWVQDALLYH
-954 NGDED
+954 NGDD

-964 SEIHGVDEDGPP
+964 SENHGVDEDGPS
-976 TGSGTFMVY
+976 TGSGTLTVY
-985 PNPANNIL
+985 PNPTDGIL
-993 FVETVCTPPLPD
+993 FVQTLRATSLPD
-1005 QTTYRITNLMGQTLL
+1005 QTYRITNLMGQTLL

>member
-1 MKKIFTIALLGLA
+1 MIVLA
-14 TIAFA
+14 TSAKAYPYHF
-19 QNKSFDFAAVCESGQ
+19 SAVCETGQ
-34 ILYYN
+34 TLYYY
-39 ILNDNEVCVTF
+39 ILPNDNQEVKVTY
-50 PGYPG
+50 PYNNTTDPYYGY
-55 WNGFTKPSGD
+55 TKPEGD
-65 LIIPDTVTY
+65 LIIPETIEYEGITYTV
-74 GLFGNTYAVTSIS
+74 VSIGFN
-87 ASAFYECTELTSVVI
+87 AFFACDGITSVEL
-102 PNTVSSIG
+102 PNTIQRIEAEAFMDCIG
-110 EYAFYNCSALE
+110 
-121 SVVLPNGLTSI
+121 
-132 ETLTFANCTS
+132 
-142 LTTVS
+142 
-147 VPDSLVCIKSFAF
+147 
-160 YECVNLS
+160 LS
-167 SFAFPSTL
+167 S
-175 ESIESAAFYHC
+175 
-186 ESLSGELALPQ
+186 
-197 SLHSLGEGC
+197 
-206 FSYCSGLDGV
+206 
-216 LTLPD
+216 
-221 SLNYIESYSFT
+221 SF
-232 HCTGF
+232 
-237 TGVVLPSCLLYIK
+237 V
-250 SEAFNGCTGLSGNL
+250 
-264 IIPDHCSFIGEYA
+264 
-277 FYGCSG
+277 
-283 LSGDLIIPDQCT
+283 IPDQCT
-295 SIGGVAFADCVLLSS
+295 FIGGYAFTDCTALSS
-310 ITIGESVRIIGPSA
+310 LTIGASVDTIQYSA
-324 FSNCIGLQSIHCS
+324 FEDCIGLQSIHCKTPAPPFAEHIPS
-337 TINPP
+337 NP
-342 TYNYSGTHYFNNVPT
+342 YYEDRSIFNNVPT
-357 DIPVYVNCLTLDHFQ
+357 DIPVYVNCLTFDQFLL
-372 SDPNWA
+372 NWDWSR
-378 QFTNMHGEFIGTP
+378 FVNMEGVFLGPPTLTVGT
-391 EITVSVNN
+391 NN
-399 PDFGVAEI
+399 PEYGTAEVVSI
-407 ISVPS
+407 PE
-412 DCDILTATVRAIPY
+412 DCDHLTATVRAIPNL
-426 EGHHFGC
+426 GHVFGY
-433 WKRGQ
+433 WKRNGV
-438 AIASYNPEYTFT
+438 IVSFVPEYTFT
-450 LNHDYDLTA
+450 LNHNCVMTA
-459 YFDVTYVMSDSIGYP
+459 CFDCSATVYDSIGYP
-474 DQVIGR
+474 GHVIGR

-486 QITHEYPSEFIYDQD
+486 QVTHEYPSEFIYDQD

-617 LRTVTTSHYDERQ
+617 LRTITTSHYDERQ
-630 RILNAQADSF
+630 RILNAYTDTF
-640 NNNGEITSRLLQT
+640 NDNGEITSSLLQT

-670 TDGEWVNTSYT
+670 TDGEWVNTIYT
-681 HYVYDDMKRVVEY
+681 HYVYDNMKRVVEY

-714 DFDDEEQKLIV
+714 DFNDEEQKLIV

-813 IGTERPKIIVRTNT
+813 INTTRPKVIVRSNT
-827 IYDRDEHTEVT
+827 QYDKDAHTEVT
-838 HEYILERDGK
+838 HEYILEEGNK
-848 VYWWNKELE
+848 VYWWNKDLE
-857 EFTTLYDYNAEAG
+857 EYTLLYDYTAEID

-876 VGTESILVHVDSV
+876 VGTEAITVHVDSI
-889 GVFEYEGDIRKMLHI
+889 GLFEYDGETKKVLHI

-939 DGLRCYWVGDALLYH
+939 DGLRCYWVGDAVLYH

-964 SEIHGVDEDGPP
+964 SEIHGVDEDGPS
-976 TGSGTFMVY
+976 TGSGTLIVY
-985 PNPANNIL
+985 PNPAKGIL
-993 FVETVCTPPLPD
+993 FVETQDFASLPD
-1005 QTTYRITNLMGQTLL
+1005 PTYRISNLMGQTLL
-1020 QGHISAEIQQI
+1020 TGTLSVRLPQCDNPTAI
-1031 NISTLPAGMYF
+1031 NVSSWPAGMYF
-1042 ISVDAQTMKFVV
+1042 ISVGGQTVKFVV

>member
-1 MKKIFTIALLGLA
+1 MTSCFSFGEMLYFCIANLKNETITIKNSNTMKKLFSFLTMIVLA
-14 TIAFA
+14 TSAKAYPYHF
-19 QNKSFDFAAVCESGQ
+19 SAVCETGQ
-34 ILYYN
+34 TLYYY
-39 ILNDNEVCVTF
+39 ILPNDNQEVKVTF
-50 PGYPG
+50 PYNNTTDPYYGY
-55 WNGFTKPSGD
+55 TKPEGD
-65 LIIPDTVTY
+65 LIIPETIEYEGITYTV
-74 GLFGNTYAVTSIS
+74 VSIGFN
-87 ASAFYECTELTSVVI
+87 AFFACDGITSVEL
-102 PNTVSSIG
+102 PNTIQRIEAEAFMDCIG
-110 EYAFYNCSALE
+110 
-121 SVVLPNGLTSI
+121 
-132 ETLTFANCTS
+132 
-142 LTTVS
+142 
-147 VPDSLVCIKSFAF
+147 
-160 YECVNLS
+160 LS
-167 SFAFPSTL
+167 S
-175 ESIESAAFYHC
+175 
-186 ESLSGELALPQ
+186 
-197 SLHSLGEGC
+197 
-206 FSYCSGLDGV
+206 
-216 LTLPD
+216 
-221 SLNYIESYSFT
+221 SF
-232 HCTGF
+232 
-237 TGVVLPSCLLYIK
+237 V
-250 SEAFNGCTGLSGNL
+250 
-264 IIPDHCSFIGEYA
+264 
-277 FYGCSG
+277 
-283 LSGDLIIPDQCT
+283 IPDQCT
-295 SIGGVAFADCVLLSS
+295 FIGGYAFTDCTALSS
-310 ITIGESVRIIGPSA
+310 LTIGASVDTIQYSA
-324 FSNCIGLQSIHCS
+324 FEDCIGLQSIHCKTPAPPFAEHIPS
-337 TINPP
+337 NP
-342 TYNYSGTHYFNNVPT
+342 YYEDRSIFNNVPT
-357 DIPVYVNCLTLDHFQ
+357 DIPVYVNCLTFDQFLL
-372 SDPNWA
+372 NWDWSR
-378 QFTNMHGEFIGTP
+378 FVNMEGVFLGPPTLTVGT
-391 EITVSVNN
+391 NN
-399 PDFGVAEI
+399 PEYGTAEVVSI
-407 ISVPS
+407 PE
-412 DCDILTATVRAIPY
+412 DCDHLTATVRAIPNL
-426 EGHHFGC
+426 GHVFGY
-433 WKRGQ
+433 WKRNGV
-438 AIASYNPEYTFT
+438 IVSFVPEYTFT
-450 LNHDYDLTA
+450 LDHNCVMTA
-459 YFDVTYVMSDSIGYP
+459 CFDCSATVYDSIGYP
-474 DQVIGR
+474 GHVIGR

-486 QITHEYPSEFIYDQD
+486 QVTHEYPSEFIYDQD

-575 WHMTKKEKTVTD
+575 WHMTKKEKTVTN

-617 LRTVTTSHYDERQ
+617 LRTITTSHYDERQ
-630 RILNAQADSF
+630 RILNAYTDTF
-640 NNNGEITSRLLQT
+640 NDNGEITSSLLQT

-670 TDGEWVNTSYT
+670 TDGEWVNTIYT

-699 SAEEACWNISKKTTY
+699 SAEKACWNISKKTTY
-714 DFDDEEQKLIV
+714 DFNDEEQKLIV

-781 ASFPRQS
+781 ASFPRPS

-798 GDITYQHLEYASDTT
+798 GDITYQHLEYAADTT

-923 SFFPEKLMN
+923 SFFPEKLMRRDGDFTIN
-932 RNSDYTV
+932 
-939 DGLRCYWVGDALLYH
+939 GLRCYWVQDALLYH
-954 NGDED
+954 NGDD

-964 SEIHGVDEDGPP
+964 SEIHGVDEDGPS
-976 TGSGTFMVY
+976 TGSGTLTVY
-985 PNPANNIL
+985 PNPTDGIL
-993 FVETVCTPPLPD
+993 FVQTLRATSLPA
-1005 QTTYRITNLMGQTLL
+1005 QTYRITNLMGQTLL

>member
-1 MKKIFTIALLGLA
+1 MIVLA
-14 TIAFA
+14 TSAKAYPYHF
-19 QNKSFDFAAVCESGQ
+19 SAVCETGQ
-34 ILYYN
+34 TLYYY
-39 ILNDNEVCVTF
+39 ILPNDNQEVKVTY
-50 PGYPG
+50 PYNNTTDPYYGY
-55 WNGFTKPSGD
+55 TKPEGD
-65 LIIPDTVTY
+65 LIIPETIEYEGITYTV
-74 GLFGNTYAVTSIS
+74 VSIGFN
-87 ASAFYECTELTSVVI
+87 AFFACDGITSVEL
-102 PNTVSSIG
+102 PNTIQRIEAEAFMDCIG
-110 EYAFYNCSALE
+110 
-121 SVVLPNGLTSI
+121 
-132 ETLTFANCTS
+132 
-142 LTTVS
+142 
-147 VPDSLVCIKSFAF
+147 
-160 YECVNLS
+160 LS
-167 SFAFPSTL
+167 S
-175 ESIESAAFYHC
+175 
-186 ESLSGELALPQ
+186 
-197 SLHSLGEGC
+197 
-206 FSYCSGLDGV
+206 
-216 LTLPD
+216 
-221 SLNYIESYSFT
+221 SF
-232 HCTGF
+232 
-237 TGVVLPSCLLYIK
+237 V
-250 SEAFNGCTGLSGNL
+250 
-264 IIPDHCSFIGEYA
+264 
-277 FYGCSG
+277 
-283 LSGDLIIPDQCT
+283 IPDQCT
-295 SIGGVAFADCVLLSS
+295 FIGGYAFTDCTALSS
-310 ITIGESVRIIGPSA
+310 LTIGASVDTIQYSA
-324 FSNCIGLQSIHCS
+324 FEDCIGLQSIHCKTPAPPFAEHIPS
-337 TINPP
+337 NP
-342 TYNYSGTHYFNNVPT
+342 YYEDRSIFNNVPT
-357 DIPVYVNCLTLDHFQ
+357 DIPVYVNCLTFDQFLL
-372 SDPNWA
+372 NWDWSR
-378 QFTNMHGEFIGTP
+378 FVNMEGVFLGPPTLTVGT
-391 EITVSVNN
+391 NN
-399 PDFGVAEI
+399 PEYGTAEVVSI
-407 ISVPS
+407 PE
-412 DCDILTATVRAIPY
+412 DCDHLTATVRAIPNL
-426 EGHHFGC
+426 GHVFGY
-433 WKRGQ
+433 WKRNGV
-438 AIASYNPEYTFT
+438 IVSFVPEYTFT
-450 LNHDYDLTA
+450 LDHNCVMTA
-459 YFDVTYVMSDSIGYP
+459 CFDCSATVYDSIGYP
-474 DQVIGR
+474 GHVIGR

-486 QITHEYPSEFIYDQD
+486 QVTHEYPSEFIYDQD

-566 YFDYYYDAN
+566 YFYYYYDAN
-575 WHMTKKEKTVTD
+575 WHMKKKEKTVTN

-617 LRTVTTSHYDERQ
+617 LRTITTSHYDERQ
-630 RILNAQADSF
+630 RILNAYTDTF
-640 NNNGEITSRLLQT
+640 NDNGEITSSLLQT

-681 HYVYDDMKRVVEY
+681 HYVYDNMKRVVEY
-694 QTGSW
+694 QTGLW

-781 ASFPRQS
+781 TSFPRRS

-798 GDITYQHLEYASDTT
+798 GDITYQHLEYAADTT

-923 SFFPEKLMN
+923 SFFPEKLMRRDGDFTIN
-932 RNSDYTV
+932 
-939 DGLRCYWVGDALLYH
+939 GLRCYWVQDALLYH

-964 SEIHGVDEDGPP
+964 AELHNGINEDGPS
-976 TGSGTFMVY
+976 TGSRTFMVY

-993 FVETVCTPPLPD
+993 FV
-1005 QTTYRITNLMGQTLL
+1005 RITNLMGQTLL

>member
-1 MKKIFTIALLGLA
+1 MKKLFSFLTMIVLA
-14 TIAFA
+14 TSAKAYPYHF
-19 QNKSFDFAAVCESGQ
+19 SAVCETGQ
-34 ILYYN
+34 TLYYY
-39 ILNDNEVCVTF
+39 ILPNDNQEVKVTY
-50 PGYPG
+50 PYNNTTDPYYGY
-55 WNGFTKPSGD
+55 TKPEGD
-65 LIIPDTVTY
+65 LIIPETIEYEGITYTV
-74 GLFGNTYAVTSIS
+74 VSIGFN
-87 ASAFYECTELTSVVI
+87 AFFACDGITSVEL
-102 PNTVSSIG
+102 PNTIQRIEAEAFMDCIG
-110 EYAFYNCSALE
+110 
-121 SVVLPNGLTSI
+121 
-132 ETLTFANCTS
+132 
-142 LTTVS
+142 
-147 VPDSLVCIKSFAF
+147 
-160 YECVNLS
+160 LS
-167 SFAFPSTL
+167 S
-175 ESIESAAFYHC
+175 
-186 ESLSGELALPQ
+186 
-197 SLHSLGEGC
+197 
-206 FSYCSGLDGV
+206 
-216 LTLPD
+216 
-221 SLNYIESYSFT
+221 SF
-232 HCTGF
+232 
-237 TGVVLPSCLLYIK
+237 V
-250 SEAFNGCTGLSGNL
+250 
-264 IIPDHCSFIGEYA
+264 
-277 FYGCSG
+277 
-283 LSGDLIIPDQCT
+283 IPDQCT
-295 SIGGVAFADCVLLSS
+295 FIGGYAFTDCTALSS
-310 ITIGESVRIIGPSA
+310 LTIGASVDTIQYSA
-324 FSNCIGLQSIHCS
+324 FEDCIGLQSIHCKTPAPPFAEHIPS
-337 TINPP
+337 NP
-342 TYNYSGTHYFNNVPT
+342 YYEDRSIFNNVPT
-357 DIPVYVNCLTLDHFQ
+357 DIPVYVNCLTFDQFLL
-372 SDPNWA
+372 NWDWSR
-378 QFTNMHGEFIGTP
+378 FVNMEGVFLGPPTLTVGT
-391 EITVSVNN
+391 NN
-399 PDFGVAEI
+399 PEYGTAEVVSI
-407 ISVPS
+407 PE
-412 DCDILTATVRAIPY
+412 DCDHLTATVRAIPNL
-426 EGHHFGC
+426 GHVFGY
-433 WKRGQ
+433 WKRNGV
-438 AIASYNPEYTFT
+438 IVSFVPEYTFT
-450 LNHDYDLTA
+450 LDHNCVMTA
-459 YFDVTYVMSDSIGYP
+459 CFDCSATVYDSIGYP
-474 DQVIGR
+474 GHVIGR

-486 QITHEYPSEFIYDQD
+486 QVTHEYPSEFIYDQD

-575 WHMTKKEKTVTD
+575 WHMTKKEKTVTN

-617 LRTVTTSHYDERQ
+617 LRTITTSHYDERQ
-630 RILNAQADSF
+630 RILNAYTDTF
-640 NNNGEITSRLLQT
+640 NDNGEITSSLLQT

-699 SAEEACWNISKKTTY
+699 SAEKACWNISKKTTY
-714 DFDDEEQKLIV
+714 DFNDEEQKLIV

-781 ASFPRQS
+781 ASFPRPS

-798 GDITYQHLEYASDTT
+798 GDITYQHLEYAADTT

-923 SFFPEKLMN
+923 SFFPEKLMRRDGDFTIN
-932 RNSDYTV
+932 
-939 DGLRCYWVGDALLYH
+939 GLRCYWVQDALLYH
-954 NGDED
+954 NGDD

-964 SEIHGVDEDGPP
+964 SEIHGVDEDGPS
-976 TGSGTFMVY
+976 TGSGTLTVY
-985 PNPANNIL
+985 PNPTDGIL
-993 FVETVCTPPLPD
+993 FVQTLRATSLPA
-1005 QTTYRITNLMGQTLL
+1005 QTYRITNLMGQTLL

>member
-1 MKKIFTIALLGLA
+1 MKKLFSFLTMIVLA
-14 TIAFA
+14 TSAKAYPYHF
-19 QNKSFDFAAVCESGQ
+19 SAVCETGQ
-34 ILYYN
+34 TLYYY
-39 ILNDNEVCVTF
+39 ILPNDNQEVKVTY
-50 PGYPG
+50 PYNNTTDPYYGY
-55 WNGFTKPSGD
+55 TKPEGD
-65 LIIPDTVTY
+65 LIIPETIEYEGITYTV
-74 GLFGNTYAVTSIS
+74 VSIGFN
-87 ASAFYECTELTSVVI
+87 AFFACDGITSVEL
-102 PNTVSSIG
+102 PNTIQRIEAEAFMDCIG
-110 EYAFYNCSALE
+110 
-121 SVVLPNGLTSI
+121 
-132 ETLTFANCTS
+132 
-142 LTTVS
+142 
-147 VPDSLVCIKSFAF
+147 
-160 YECVNLS
+160 LS
-167 SFAFPSTL
+167 S
-175 ESIESAAFYHC
+175 
-186 ESLSGELALPQ
+186 
-197 SLHSLGEGC
+197 
-206 FSYCSGLDGV
+206 
-216 LTLPD
+216 
-221 SLNYIESYSFT
+221 SF
-232 HCTGF
+232 
-237 TGVVLPSCLLYIK
+237 V
-250 SEAFNGCTGLSGNL
+250 
-264 IIPDHCSFIGEYA
+264 
-277 FYGCSG
+277 
-283 LSGDLIIPDQCT
+283 IPDQCT
-295 SIGGVAFADCVLLSS
+295 FIGGYAFTDCTALSS
-310 ITIGESVRIIGPSA
+310 LTIGASVDTIQYSA
-324 FSNCIGLQSIHCS
+324 FEDCIGLQSIHCKTPAPPFAEHIPS
-337 TINPP
+337 NP
-342 TYNYSGTHYFNNVPT
+342 YYEDRSIFNNVPT
-357 DIPVYVNCLTLDHFQ
+357 DIPVYVNCLTFDQFLL
-372 SDPNWA
+372 NWDWSR
-378 QFTNMHGEFIGTP
+378 FVNMEGVFLGPPTLTVGT
-391 EITVSVNN
+391 NN
-399 PDFGVAEI
+399 PEYGTAEVVSI
-407 ISVPS
+407 PE
-412 DCDILTATVRAIPY
+412 DCDHLTATVRAIPNL
-426 EGHHFGC
+426 GHVFGY
-433 WKRGQ
+433 WKRNGV
-438 AIASYNPEYTFT
+438 IVSFVPEYTFT
-450 LNHDYDLTA
+450 LDHNCVMTA
-459 YFDVTYVMSDSIGYP
+459 CFDCSATVYDSIGYP
-474 DQVIGR
+474 GHVIGR

-486 QITHEYPSEFIYDQD
+486 QVTHEYPSEFIYDQD

-575 WHMTKKEKTVTD
+575 WHMTKKEKTVTN

-617 LRTVTTSHYDERQ
+617 LRTITTSHYDERQ
-630 RILNAQADSF
+630 RILNAYTDTF
-640 NNNGEITSRLLQT
+640 NDNGEITSSLLQT

-781 ASFPRQS
+781 ASFPRPS

-798 GDITYQHLEYASDTT
+798 GDITYQHLEYAADTT

-923 SFFPEKLMN
+923 SFFPEKLMRRDGDFTIN
-932 RNSDYTV
+932 
-939 DGLRCYWVGDALLYH
+939 GLRCYWVQDALLYH
-954 NGDED
+954 NGDD

-964 SEIHGVDEDGPP
+964 SEIHGVDEDGPS
-976 TGSGTFMVY
+976 TGSGTFTVY
-985 PNPANNIL
+985 PNPTDGVL
-993 FVETVCTPPLPD
+993 TVSVRLPQCD
-1005 QTTYRITNLMGQTLL
+1005 SPTTGQTAYRITNQMGQTLL
-1020 QGHISAEIQQI
+1020 TGNISAETQQI
-1031 NISTLPAGMYF
+1031 DITNLPAGMYF
-1042 ISVDAQTMKFVV
+1042 ISMGGQTVKFVV